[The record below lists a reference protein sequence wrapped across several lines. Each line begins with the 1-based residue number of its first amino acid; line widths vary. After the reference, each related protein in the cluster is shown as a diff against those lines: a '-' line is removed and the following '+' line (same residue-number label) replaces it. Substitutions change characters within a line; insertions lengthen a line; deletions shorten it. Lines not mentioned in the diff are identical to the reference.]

1 MTSLLLLQSVYGRL
15 LHKQTS
21 SCGCCSLFQSSTS
34 LQAAFALCC
43 FETPPLFKLGLLF
56 VLPKHHL
63 SLRNSTSLQAAF
75 ALCSSLFQS
84 STSLQ
89 AAFALRSL
97 YQSSTSLQAAFA
109 LRCSKA
115 PPLFKL
121 HLLFVDPKLH
131 LSSSCVCSSFFVVPK
146 HHLSSSCIFSSSY
159 QSITSLQAAFALR
172 CSKVPPLFKLHLL
185 FVLCCT
191 KAPPLFK
198 LRLLFVLPNHHLSSS
213 CICSSLILTSLQAA
227 FALRSLLYQ
236 SSTSF

>member
-21 SCGCCSLFQSSTS
+21 SCGCC
-34 LQAAFALCC
+34 
-43 FETPPLFKLGLLF
+43 
-56 VLPKHHL
+56 
-63 SLRNSTSLQAAF
+63 
-75 ALCSSLFQS
+75 SLFQS